1 MNSQIQSEAADWVV
15 EFQTGEADGQAR
27 ERFAGWLR
35 SSPEHVRAYLEL
47 VTLWEDAGLY
57 DGRREIDV
65 DALIV
70 VARSEAN
77 VVPLV
82 GSRSSAAAPESAGNP
97 NSRNRV
103 WIATRHRV
111 AIAAAAAILI
121 IVGLLVTSRPAE
133 YATGVGE
140 RRTVTLADGTSVE
153 LDAVSRIR
161 VQFTA
166 HERSVALL
174 DGQAF
179 FRVAKNAARPFVV
192 VSGGTRVRDIGTEF
206 DVNGTSSRTV
216 VTVVEGRVSVSYPYR
231 SPAAASPVPVPVRPL
246 EVDAGQQ
253 IVLTP
258 DIIPRVEP
266 ANLTAATAWT
276 RNELVFDSTPLP
288 QVALEFNRL
297 NARQL
302 VIEGPALRNFD
313 VSGVFPALDPTSLPR
328 LLMFLRAQPGVQ
340 VTETGDRII
349 VTEK

>member
-15 EFQTGEADGQAR
+15 EFQTGEADGPAR
-27 ERFAGWLR
+27 ERFADWLR

-57 DGRREIDV
+57 DVRREIDI
-65 DALIV
+65 DALIAV
-70 VARSEAN
+70 SRSEPN
-77 VVPLV
+77 VVPLL
-82 GSRSSAAAPESAGNP
+82 AARDSDPAPESAGNSM
-97 NSRNRV
+97 SRSRR
-103 WIATRHRV
+103 WIVRHHRV
-111 AIAAAAAILI
+111 AIAAAAVLLI
-121 IVGLLVTSRPAE
+121 IAGLLVMLRPAE
-133 YATGVGE
+133 YATGIGE

-161 VQFTA
+161 VEFSTD
-166 HERSVALL
+166 ERRVILL

-206 DVNGTSSRTV
+206 DVNGVSSRTI

-231 SPAAASPVPVPVRPL
+231 LPAVASPVPVPMRPV

-253 IVLTP
+253 IVLMP
-258 DIIPRVEP
+258 NVIPRVEP
-266 ANLTAATAWT
+266 ANLTTATAWT

-288 QVALEFNRL
+288 QVAVEFNRL
-297 NARQL
+297 NTRQL
-302 VIEGPALRNFD
+302 VIEGPELQKFD

-328 LLMFLRAQPGVQ
+328 LLMFLRSQPGVQ
-340 VTETGDRII
+340 VTETGDQII